1 MRKIHLMKAKL
12 FLGFGLMAGLLF
24 LQDHK
29 ASASGTV
36 EPVTVDTVDYEEEE
50 IILNNN
56 GNTKIFFATEA
67 DAARGSWEVIPVDV
81 NAEDKTIIDIS
92 WVPNTLESILK
103 VKGGDDPAGTQARIV
118 LPARTTKLDI
128 SINYSNINT
137 LAKTDAI
144 APLLNI
150 MTTAGTSA
158 NPITFA
164 DLEWKKGENGYW
176 KNIGLLTVAQLEK
189 YQIKGTELYFRIKA
203 DNDDE
208 TRVVGGVAIYP
219 DGTRGR
225 RASSEVKV
233 KINKKATAMVV
244 GVDGSKFTADIK
256 YGKEYRATIGSK
268 RTDDWIK
275 VTDKLTKRLA
285 LRDVIKELYDPD
297 DIPNGIITP
306 FPAMLL
312 EIRDYATT
320 KSAASKITE
329 INLNPQRVLDDTRLK
344 EGPAPK
350 GAPATDQSI
359 YISYTGDKNIVI
371 TIPSASG
378 SNPFEYC
385 VVKPQEISDYF
396 DFGSLLWST
405 ITKGTDVKVLK
416 NKAVDNGVLII
427 RQKEIKS
434 KAATRTSAAVSYE
447 LASTIVFHRI
457 QYPNT
462 PVVEKGS
469 YTFVKNITL
478 DTNKIEFDIKLNTA
492 GRDAYEREIKSI
504 KLGTKEIAFTTEYT
518 PDIATYDKWNSYV
531 ITVTLDQTSLQNTPN
546 CYNRALTITFKNGT
560 VDKTSVL
567 LTVKYPTEALALTV
581 TPGKGSITGTTK
593 VGIATDL
600 GEGNAFGYMITPES
614 MVGKIFVEDSMANYT
629 NIQPFTPSTDIAVT
643 DKTYLTVIEYNVL
656 TGRFVKYKCIPITPE
671 IIG

>member
-518 PDIATYDKWNSYV
+518 PDIATYDKSNSYI
-531 ITVTLDQTSLQNTPN
+531 ITVTLDQTSLQSTPN

>member
-1 MRKIHLMKAKL
+1 MRRFNLTKAKL

-36 EPVTVDTVDYEEEE
+36 EPVTVDTVDYQEEE

-67 DAARGSWEVIPVDV
+67 DAARGSWEVIPADI
-81 NAEDKTIIDIS
+81 NAENRTSIDIS
-92 WVPNTLESILK
+92 WVPNTLESIIK
-103 VKGGDDPAGTQARIV
+103 VKGGDDPTGTQARIV
-118 LPARTTKLDI
+118 LPERTTKLDI

-176 KNIGLLTVAQLEK
+176 KNISLLTVAQLEK

-203 DNDDE
+203 DPDI
-208 TRVVGGVAIYP
+208 TRLVGGVNIYP

-244 GVDGSKFTADIK
+244 GIDGSKFTADVK
-256 YGKEYRATIGSK
+256 YGKEYRATIGAN
-268 RTDDWIK
+268 RTEGWIK
-275 VTDKLTKRLA
+275 VTDKLTKRRA
-285 LRDVIKELYDPD
+285 LSEMISELYADPD
-297 DIPNGIITP
+297 DIPDGITEP
-306 FPAMLL
+306 FPAMFL

-320 KSAASKITE
+320 KAAASKITE
-329 INLNPQRVLDDTRLK
+329 INLNPQRVLDDTRLEK
-344 EGPAPK
+344 GPAPK

-385 VVKPQEISDYF
+385 VVKPGDTLDIS
-396 DFGSLLWST
+396 ST
-405 ITKGTDVKVLK
+405 IWTAITKGTDVKVLK
-416 NKAVDNGVLII
+416 SKAVDNGILYI

-434 KAATRTSAAVSYE
+434 RAATRTTAAVSYE
-447 LASTIVFHRI
+447 LASTVITHNI

-504 KLGTKEIAFTTEYT
+504 KLGTKEIAFTPEYT
-518 PDIATYDKWNSYV
+518 PDIATYDKSNSYV

-546 CYNRALTITFKNGT
+546 CYNRGLTITFKNGT

-567 LTVKYPTEALALTV
+567 LTVKYPTEALALTAS
-581 TPGKGSITGTTK
+581 PAKGATGMTK
-593 VGIATDL
+593 FGIATDL
-600 GEGNAFGYMITPES
+600 GEGNVYGYMITSES
-614 MVGKIFVEDSMANYT
+614 MEGKIFVEDNAGNYPM
-629 NIQPFTPSTDIAVT
+629 IQPFTPGTDISVA
-643 DKTYLTVIEYNVL
+643 DKTYLTIIEYNIL
-656 TGRFVKYKCIPITPE
+656 TGRFVKYKSIPITPE